1 MTAPT
6 PDASGRATSDV
17 ATTAPNAASAAAPL
31 LEVRDLRTYF
41 RTDAGVARSVD
52 GVSFT
57 VGAGETV
64 GLVGES
70 GCGKSV
76 TALSILRLVQPPG
89 RIEPGSSI
97 RFEGRDLVT
106 LPEREMRRVRG
117 NRIAMVFQEPMS
129 ALNPVFTVCD
139 QISDALRTNL
149 GLSKAQARERV
160 VELLSLVGIPS
171 PRKRLDSYVHE
182 FSGGMRQRV
191 MLAMALSCN
200 PGFLIADEP
209 TTALDV
215 TIQATILEL
224 ITGMIERLGMS
235 LLFITHNLGVVAHAC
250 DRVGV
255 MYASHIVELGDTHEI
270 FANPQ
275 HPYTV
280 GLLNSIPR
288 LDGQAKYLTPIAGSV
303 CNMMEPPSGCKF
315 HPRCTHAMDVCRRE
329 IPRLKEVA
337 PGHLAACHLHD
348 RGTA

>member
-1 MTAPT
+1 MPETVPETVLELDDLTVRFRLRRGDLTA
-6 PDASGRATSDV
+6 V
-17 ATTAPNAASAAAPL
+17 N
-31 LEVRDLRTYF
+31 
-41 RTDAGVARSVD
+41 
-52 GVSFT
+52 GVSF
-57 VGAGETV
+57 AIARGETF

-70 GCGKSV
+70 GSGKSV
-76 TALSILRLVQPPG
+76 TARAIMRLIPDPPG
-89 RIEPGSSI
+89 EIQRGRILFGGDNVLDKS
-97 RFEGRDLVT
+97 DA
-106 LPEREMRRVRG
+106 EMRALRG
-117 NRIAMVFQEPMS
+117 RHIAMVFQEPMTS
-129 ALNPVFTVCD
+129 LNPVFTVCE

-149 GLSKAQARERV
+149 GLSRQEARERV

-171 PRKRLDSYVHE
+171 PQKRLDSYVHE

-235 LLFITHNLGVVAHAC
+235 LLFITHNLGVVAHSC
-250 DRVGV
+250 DKIGV
-255 MYASHIVELGDTHEI
+255 MYASHMVELGEKREI

-288 LDGQAKYLTPIAGSV
+288 LDIQARHLTPIAGSV

-315 HPRCTHAMDVCRRE
+315 HPRCAHAMDICRRE
-329 IPRLKEVA
+329 VPRLKEVA

-348 RGTA
+348 RGAGA

>member
-1 MTAPT
+1 MAETVLELDDLTVRFRLRRGDLTA
-6 PDASGRATSDV
+6 V
-17 ATTAPNAASAAAPL
+17 N
-31 LEVRDLRTYF
+31 
-41 RTDAGVARSVD
+41 
-52 GVSFT
+52 GVSFSI
-57 VGAGETV
+57 ARGETF

-70 GCGKSV
+70 GSGKSV
-76 TALSILRLVQPPG
+76 TARAIMRLIPDPPG
-89 RIEPGSSI
+89 EIQRGRILFGGDNILDKSAA
-97 RFEGRDLVT
+97 
-106 LPEREMRRVRG
+106 EMRALRG
-117 NRIAMVFQEPMS
+117 RHIAMVFQEPMS
-129 ALNPVFTVCD
+129 ALNPVFTVCE

-149 GLSKAQARERV
+149 GISRREARERV

-171 PRKRLDSYVHE
+171 PQKRLDSYVHE

-235 LLFITHNLGVVAHAC
+235 LLFITHNLGVVAHSC
-250 DRVGV
+250 DKIGV
-255 MYASHIVELGDTHEI
+255 MYASHMVELGEKREI

-288 LDGQAKYLTPIAGSV
+288 LDAQARHLTPIAGSV

-315 HPRCTHAMDVCRRE
+315 HPRCAHAMEVCRRE
-329 IPRLKEVA
+329 VPRLKEVA

-348 RGTA
+348 RGVGA